1 GADGTISIFTTQPTT
16 SDGKPIVYSS
26 NGNITSKNTFAP
38 SGVVENASI
47 SLLGDVI
54 TSGTNLTVVAG
65 NSIAMN
71 AAANPV
77 IQSSASGTNT
87 NAGNILLTAIVGD
100 ITGHKTALIASANGK
115 GSRANVAVTGDGN
128 IVLDKIIGSNTNIN
142 IGTGGNVALV
152 ASKNISLNEVRT
164 ASGQT
169 AGSVTIVSGAAFP
182 QTANA
187 LTVTGPSST

>member
-26 NGNITSKNTFAP
+26 NGSITSKNTFAP

-47 SLLGDVI
+47 SLLGDLI

-65 NSIAMN
+65 NSIVMN

-100 ITGHKTALIASANGK
+100 ITGDTTTLIASGNGK
-115 GSRANVAVTGDGN
+115 GNSGNVVVSAGGGISLNKV
-128 IVLDKIIGSNTNIN
+128 IGSNTNTN
-142 IGTGGNVALV
+142 SGTGGNVALV
-152 ASKNISLNEVRT
+152 ASKGISLNEVRT
-164 ASGQT
+164 DSGQT
-169 AGSVTIVSGAAFP
+169 AGSVTIVSGAAFT
-182 QTANA
+182 QT
-187 LTVTGPSST
+187 